1 MKIIT
6 CTLALSLVT
15 LALGQQA
22 SSQAPSS
29 SQQQQSSAAPGSSAA
44 SPAPTTQAPSVTVIT
59 SFQQSVSLSG
69 TSRVQVTVS
78 VPVVITSTIAPAQPT
93 GSSGGNGGNATQP
106 AGNATSTSTTPTTY
120 PTAASTAGPNGQGGQ
135 VAPSPGGSN
144 PALGPDDNYI
154 SGAKKLV
161 AGGVTILLGLGLGV
175 AAQLM

>member
-15 LALGQQA
+15 LAW
-22 SSQAPSS
+22 
-29 SQQQQSSAAPGSSAA
+29 QQSSAAPGSSAA

-144 PALGPDDNYI
+144 RRSNDGVFEAALGPDDNYI